1 MVQTLQNACA
11 VYTCETGT
19 KRRNIRR
26 RTEADRREME
36 QKGRSAGMSFM
47 QVFGATVIAIA
58 VYIVALFA
66 IGIFGWL
73 KRSEDEN
80 LVVCLVSGV
89 VLFTC
94 LFMCE
99 L

>member
-1 MVQTLQNACA
+1 
-11 VYTCETGT
+11 
-19 KRRNIRR
+19 
-26 RTEADRREME
+26 
-36 QKGRSAGMSFM
+36 MSFI

-66 IGIFGWL
+66 IGICGWW

-80 LVVCLVSGV
+80 LLVCLVSGV

-94 LFMCE
+94 LFIVWYMGVPVPAWMK
-99 L
+99 